1 MLGGDN
7 HWQSTI
13 SPHTNH
19 IHSLLAR
26 RFSIAFN
33 FEIIVQQEICRNAAH
48 TFPCAISNLA
58 CSLNLSLKLQVEH
71 QTSLFFARISTLC
84 GVEVSF
90 CLRGCYLEE
99 GFKQTQSDAQTR
111 LNHFSCQK
119 LKTRLNHFSCQVS
132 LILNFATTIQSPWPW
147 KM

>member
-1 MLGGDN
+1 MHGGDN

-48 TFPCAISNLA
+48 MYEPIPFPCAISNLA
-58 CSLNLSLKLQVEH
+58 CSLKLQVEY
-71 QTSLFFARISTLC
+71 Q
-84 GVEVSF
+84 SF
-90 CLRGCYLEE
+90 LL
-99 GFKQTQSDAQTR
+99 
-111 LNHFSCQK
+111 
-119 LKTRLNHFSCQVS
+119 
-132 LILNFATTIQSPWPW
+132 
-147 KM
+147 